1 MNVLDASVIL
11 KWFLD
16 EEGTSQALRLR
27 EEFYRGEREIV
38 VPDLLLM
45 EVANVLRYNPS
56 FTAKEIKEAIQTLFD
71 IGIVIIT
78 PTYSLLAKA
87 IDLAN
92 TLDVTCYDAVYLALA
107 EEIGFEFIT
116 ADKKL
121 WKRVTERRGPTP
133 SVILLTD
140 LEEDSAR

>member
-107 EEIGFEFIT
+107 VG
-116 ADKKL
+116 DRL
-121 WKRVTERRGPTP
+121 
-133 SVILLTD
+133 
-140 LEEDSAR
+140 